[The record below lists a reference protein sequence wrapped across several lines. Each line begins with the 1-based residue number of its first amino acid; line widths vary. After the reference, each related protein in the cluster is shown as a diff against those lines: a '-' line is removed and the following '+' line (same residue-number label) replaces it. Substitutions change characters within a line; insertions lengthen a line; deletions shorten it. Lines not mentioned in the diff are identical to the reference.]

1 MGKKNIGVWT
11 INYGQN
17 MDRGETYENLE
28 VWNFLKIKLTSCG
41 FGFLRQKK

>member
-11 INYGQN
+11 IDWTI
-17 MDRGETYENLE
+17 DRGETYKNHE
-28 VWNFLKIKLTSCG
+28 VWNFLKIKLTLCG